1 MEDTNLMTK
10 PRQQNTTQRQTEEP
24 NSKTPLT
31 TRSFGISYPNIVAWV
46 SNGGWVEIGYET
58 YTDSFV
64 RALDEG
70 GMIWEGAKKYKTV
83 DDALQALEKGIGKWL
98 EENY

>member
-1 MEDTNLMTK
+1 MTK
-10 PRQQNTTQRQTEEP
+10 PGKQNTTQRQTEEP
-24 NSKTPLT
+24 NPKALLT
-31 TRSFGISYPNIVAWV
+31 TRSFGISYPKIAAWV

-64 RALDEG
+64 RAVDEG

-83 DDALQALEKGIGKWL
+83 DEALQALEVGIGTWRG
-98 EENY
+98 ENY